1 MYKEI
6 DELLVRAKS
15 GERKAKSII
24 LEKYKPL
31 ILSQMKKYYF
41 DANEVDDLIS
51 EGYEVILKGIDKF
64 DSGRNV
70 YFSGY
75 LKTILRYHYLD
86 RLKAKKYTSSLDK
99 NMGDSG
105 DISLLDLLEADVD
118 LENEYIVKELNEQL
132 IEKIEK
138 LSKRQKEVIILY
150 YLEELS
156 ISDISKQLGVTYRTI
171 INTKVNAIEK
181 LKKLI

>member
-6 DELLVRAKS
+6 DELLIKAKS
-15 GERKAKSII
+15 GERSAKQTI

-31 ILSQMKKYYF
+31 ILAQMKKYYF
-41 DANEVDDLIS
+41 DANELDDLIS
-51 EGYEVILKGIDKF
+51 EGYEVILKGIDEF

-99 NMGDSG
+99 NIDGC
-105 DISLLDLLEADVD
+105 DISLLDLLRSDVD
-118 LENEYIVKELNEQL
+118 LENEYIVKEFNEQL
-132 IEKIEK
+132 IEQIEK
-138 LSKRQKEVIILY
+138 LSKRQKEVIILF
-150 YLEELS
+150 YLEEMT
-156 ISDISKQLGVTYRTI
+156 IGAISKQLGVTYRTI
-171 INTKVNAIEK
+171 INTKVAAIEK